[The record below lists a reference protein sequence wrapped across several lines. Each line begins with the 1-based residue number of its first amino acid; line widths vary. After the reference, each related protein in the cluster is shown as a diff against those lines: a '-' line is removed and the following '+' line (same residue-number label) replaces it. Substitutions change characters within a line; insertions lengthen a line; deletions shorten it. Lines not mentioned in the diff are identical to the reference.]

1 MPRLTVS
8 QLSKSFASRALFD
21 DVSLQVP
28 AKGNRIIQILSAINY
43 RFLGPDT
50 RYAFYIST
58 LIEHS
63 NL

>member
-1 MPRLTVS
+1 MLTVS
-8 QLSKSFASRALFD
+8 QLSKSFAASRALFD
-21 DVSLQVP
+21 DVSLQVS